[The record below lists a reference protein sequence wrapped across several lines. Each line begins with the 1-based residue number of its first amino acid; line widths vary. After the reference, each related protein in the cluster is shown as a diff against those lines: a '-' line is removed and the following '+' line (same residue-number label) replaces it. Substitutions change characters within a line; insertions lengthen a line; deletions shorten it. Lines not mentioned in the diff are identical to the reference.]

1 MPSLTSLAGK
11 RVVVSG
17 GTTGIGRELIALLGE
32 QRARVLTFGRHQREL
47 DAALDYARGKSGSV
61 AGMIADAACQG
72 DVERVFAEADRQWSG
87 VDILVCCA
95 GIGAEPIFEM
105 APDAWRY
112 VIETNLV
119 GYLACAQAA
128 LARMFAQ
135 GGGHLVFIGSVST
148 AIKAKGESVYAA
160 SKAGVD
166 AFAETLRKE
175 VAERGI
181 KVSVIQPGSVD
192 TDMQGCSDA
201 EKREAIAREAM
212 LHAEEVADAVLYV
225 LTRSSRTDIL
235 NLRIEPRLQKTH

>member
-1 MPSLTSLAGK
+1 
-11 RVVVSG
+11 
-17 GTTGIGRELIALLGE
+17 
-32 QRARVLTFGRHQREL
+32 
-47 DAALDYARGKSGSV
+47 
-61 AGMIADAACQG
+61 MIADAACEG

-105 APDAWRY
+105 APDASRY

-119 GYLACAQAA
+119 SYLACAQAA
-128 LARMFAQ
+128 LAPMLAQ

-160 SKAGVD
+160 SRVGVD

-175 VAERGI
+175 VAGRGI

-192 TDMQGCSDA
+192 TDMQVCSDA

-212 LHAEEVADAVLYV
+212 LHAEEVADADLYV
-225 LTRSSRTDIL
+225 LTRSSRTNIL
-235 NLRIEPRLQKTH
+235 HLRIEPRLQKTH

>member
-1 MPSLTSLAGK
+1 MPVLTSLAGK

-32 QRARVLTFGRHQREL
+32 QGARVLTFGRHRPAL
-47 DAALDYARGKSGSV
+47 DAALDYAGGDNGAV
-61 AGMIADAACQG
+61 TGLIADAACRD
-72 DVERVFAEADRQWSG
+72 DVEKVFAEADRQMGG

-95 GIGAEPIFEM
+95 GIGAQPIFEM
-105 APDAWRY
+105 APTDWHY

-119 GYLACAQAA
+119 GYLACAHAA
-128 LARMFAQ
+128 IARMFDRS
-135 GGGHLVFIGSVST
+135 GGHLVFISSVST
-148 AIKAKGESVYAA
+148 QIKAEGESVYAA
-160 SKAGVD
+160 SKAGVE

-175 VAERGI
+175 VAERNI

-192 TDMQGCSDA
+192 TDMQECSEA
-201 EKREAIAREAM
+201 EKREAVAREAM
-212 LHAEEVADAVLYV
+212 LHAEEVADAIVYV